1 MCDSCSDGG
10 IANGPPPQGGG
21 SFTQPLANLV
31 VSNSVT
37 TTNIVATGSLTVSS
51 ITVPGSTPTYG
62 YVLSTTGTGLA
73 WVAQGGGSGSSQW
86 IGTGGDPI
94 YYAPYVGI
102 GSSAVPTAN
111 LMVTG
116 NVYVSNSVTTT
127 NVFAYTINSPSVSDP
142 LAITVG
148 PYSWTY
154 GVDGTIDLPA
164 SIAGVSIL
172 QTPSSAIY
180 LITGSPASTY
190 IFDSSGSAVF
200 PGTITAD
207 GSPLTNINASNLAF
221 GIVSSALILANTLS
235 NIQGSSVSGNV
246 ANANVALVVSQASQP
261 NITSLGTL
269 TGLYSTGNLTASF
282 FVGGG
287 NALSNIQGSSIP
299 GNTLS
304 NINASNLAFGV
315 VPSSLIYGNTLSNIQ
330 GSSVSGNVANANV
343 ALVVSQASQPNITSV
358 GTLTGLYSTGNLTAS
373 FFVGGGNALSNLQVS
388 QVYGNTLSNINA
400 SNLAFGIVSSALI
413 LANTLSNIQGSSVS
427 GNVASANV
435 ALVVSQASQ
444 PNITS
449 LGTLT
454 GLYSTGNL
462 TASFFVGGGNALSN
476 IQASQIYGNTLS
488 NINASNLA
496 FGVVPSSLI
505 YGNTLSN
512 IQSSNI
518 TQPFANLVVSNSVTA
533 TNINSVNS
541 NISSNLSVSGALVSN
556 ATNTTLFFD
565 TLTIPYI
572 NTLTMNSAAVT
583 TGTLV
588 ATGPT
593 SFANII
599 VANLQVTNT
608 FIITATNTQT
618 TNSLSVINQGTTT
631 ALYVNQ
637 NEFPNMTYNVA
648 EFWDHTQ
655 IAMIIDGYGNVA
667 IHTASSPGYA
677 FTVVDGAKIDNLT
690 VTGSLIASGNTLSNV
705 QGSSVSGPI
714 PGGALVVTQAAQP
727 NITSLGSLTG
737 LYSTGNLTASFFVGG
752 GNTLSNI
759 SGSNVT
765 AGINASNITTG
776 ILSSALIYANT
787 LSNISGSN
795 VTTGI
800 NASNITTGIL
810 SSALIYGNTLSNIQ
824 SSNITQPFANLAVS
838 NSVTTTNIFATGTAY
853 IIGNTGIGTNSPGYL
868 LDVAGYMR
876 AVGIVD
882 STSSIGSSGQFLTES
897 GSGLLWTSSGT
908 FTTLTVSG
916 NFTYQTQILDNA
928 GQLVIDQDGFYL
940 NSGKVVYN
948 QGGDSFID
956 SNGRITLY
964 PDLYYP
970 GSGIWENQGGTR
982 VVDGYGN
989 VSVPQTGNLTVIN
1002 TFSAVPDGFVSSIV
1016 PGIFGVQISGGT
1028 RLTWII
1034 DSGAGQLYSF
1044 DGTNLSPPSTD
1055 TGLLQ
1060 VSAFADDINYYTIN
1074 NLNELWY
1081 GLPSSGVQIPGTFT
1095 FVFVDK
1101 ISGRVWAIDN
1111 HGIGYVDSTFNFVGL
1126 FTPTF
1131 SSTPV
1136 QIATWGTDQMYILDS
1151 SQDLYDSNGNHL
1163 MARILQVAADSY
1175 GNYYTIDVSGNIA
1188 INGVSLGL
1196 LNNITQYQSVTTQN
1210 GRVVFLDIQQNT
1222 LYYYTPVS
1230 ISANNL
1236 NTNSI
1241 IGLRAEFQNLTLSS
1255 SAIALGSNAMLA
1267 PGNYDIAI
1275 GAGAMKFAKSGNGY
1289 SVAIGANA
1297 LLQDRGAGYNTA
1309 VGANALSVT
1318 TLGNYNTAIG
1328 YQSGTLGQFS
1338 NTVSIGAFSNAGA
1351 DNVATFGPAM
1361 SVGIGTNIPVSAL
1374 QVVGTATA
1382 TAFSGDGSALT
1393 NITGGSVV
1401 GTVGTAESV
1410 TVANQSNITSVGTLT
1425 GLVSSGVIQ
1434 APFFIGGGNTLSN
1447 ISGSNVTTG
1456 INASNIT
1463 VGIIS
1468 SSRIYANTL
1477 SNISGSNVTT
1487 GINASNITTGILSST
1502 LIFGNTL
1509 SNINGSNVTTGIN
1522 ASNIT
1527 TGILSST
1534 LIFGNTLSNISSA
1547 NLTTGINASNI
1558 TTGTLSSTLIYGNT
1572 LSNINGSNLTTGI
1585 NASNITTGVL
1595 SSSLIYANLL
1605 SNISGSNVTT
1615 GINASNITTGVLSS
1629 SLIYANLLSNIS
1641 GSNVTTGINASNI
1654 TTGVLSSTLIFGNT
1668 LSNINSS
1675 NITQPFTNLVVS
1687 NTLTTTNIIAAGFT
1701 SNATN
1706 TNFNYDTLTVPF
1718 VSCTTLNVASTSNVN
1733 SLAAT
1738 TLNVASTSNLSAV
1751 VSSGQIVATGR
1762 TGVGV
1767 CPPIVFRQG
1776 GSATTWNTP
1785 GANTSTF
1792 AVTSGAVQM
1801 QCGANIMTTTTQ
1813 FIPFPV
1819 SYTNNPTVLV
1829 TSYGTTG
1836 NIWVA
1841 SITSTAFSVTANV
1854 AIQFEWLSI
1863 GV

>member
-1629 SLIYANLLSNIS
+1629 
-1641 GSNVTTGINASNI
+1641 
-1654 TTGVLSSTLIFGNT
+1654 TLIFGNT